1 MLRKVVVSVLLI
13 GLVALLVVGA
23 VNRTLARTALE
34 SGQQTGRG
42 AGTQVSTRE
51 GGGRTKGDLA
61 NAAQASRGQGRG
73 WREQAALPDAA
84 SVDWQTLTGVV
95 KQIDSDALVLTL
107 DTAEEALVEGQPWR
121 YAQSQ
126 NFAAALGEIV
136 TLAGAFEAGEFKTG
150 ILTNTVTGMSIQ
162 LRDAAGRPAWSGQ
175 GQRQANQSTSMP

>member
-42 AGTQVSTRE
+42 ASTQVSTGE

-73 WREQAALPDAA
+73 EREPAALTDVTP
-84 SVDWQTLTGVV
+84 VDWQTLTGVV
-95 KQIDSDALVLTL
+95 THIDGDALVLTL
-107 DTAEEALVEGQPWR
+107 DTGKDALIEGQPWR

-126 NFAAALGEIV
+126 GFVATPGTLV
-136 TLAGAFEAGEFKTG
+136 TLAGYFEADEFKTG
-150 ILTNTVTGMSIQ
+150 VLTNAVTGMSIQ
-162 LRDAAGRPAWSGQ
+162 LRNASGRPAWSGQ
-175 GQRQANQSTSMP
+175 GERQQTNLSNP